1 MGIRHEDTLAVTESG
16 CENLAPKWSGSPKEP
31 PEGSLNDRGDRMKVV
46 ALREAKQRL
55 SGCVVRA
62 QRERVLITKQGR
74 PAALMIG
81 VEGHDLEEV
90 LLMQNP
96 RFWKMIEARRTEPT
110 LGLDEA
116 RRQLGLSPA
125 RRRRR

>member
-1 MGIRHEDTLAVTESG
+1 
-16 CENLAPKWSGSPKEP
+16 
-31 PEGSLNDRGDRMKVV
+31 MKVV
-46 ALREAKQRL
+46 ALREAKQQL

-81 VEGHDLEEV
+81 VEGHDLEDV

-96 RFWKMIEARRTEPT
+96 RFWKMLEARQAEPT
-110 LGLDEA
+110 LSLAEA
-116 RRQLGLSPA
+116 RQRLGVPPRRP
-125 RRRRR
+125 RRRRSRRPL

>member
-1 MGIRHEDTLAVTESG
+1 
-16 CENLAPKWSGSPKEP
+16 
-31 PEGSLNDRGDRMKVV
+31 MKVV
-46 ALREAKQRL
+46 ALREAKQQL

-81 VEGHDLEEV
+81 VEGQDLEDV

-96 RFWKMIEARRTEPT
+96 RFWKVIEARRTEPT
-110 LGLDEA
+110 LGLDAA
-116 RRQLGLSPA
+116 RRQLGVRPP
-125 RRRRR
+125 RRRPR

>member
-1 MGIRHEDTLAVTESG
+1 
-16 CENLAPKWSGSPKEP
+16 
-31 PEGSLNDRGDRMKVV
+31 
-46 ALREAKQRL
+46 
-55 SGCVVRA
+55 
-62 QRERVLITKQGR
+62 
-74 PAALMIG
+74 MIG

-125 RRRRR
+125 RRRRRCTAGAQRAALPRPSRRSKLASSARN

>member
-1 MGIRHEDTLAVTESG
+1 
-16 CENLAPKWSGSPKEP
+16 
-31 PEGSLNDRGDRMKVV
+31 MKVV

-81 VEGHDLEEV
+81 VEGHDLEDV

-96 RFWKMIEARRTEPT
+96 RFWKLIEERRAEATLTVNEARQR
-110 LGLDEA
+110 LGL
-116 RRQLGLSPA
+116 PKP
-125 RRRRR
+125 RRRRPRPAR

>member
-1 MGIRHEDTLAVTESG
+1 
-16 CENLAPKWSGSPKEP
+16 
-31 PEGSLNDRGDRMKVV
+31 MKVV
-46 ALREAKQRL
+46 ALREAKQGL

-81 VEGHDLEEV
+81 VEGHDLEDV

-96 RFWKMIEARRTEPT
+96 RFWRMIETRRAQPT
-110 LGLDEA
+110 LSLEEV
-116 RRQLGLSPA
+116 RQQLGAP
-125 RRRRR
+125 RRRRRR

>member
-1 MGIRHEDTLAVTESG
+1 
-16 CENLAPKWSGSPKEP
+16 
-31 PEGSLNDRGDRMKVV
+31 MKVV

-81 VEGHDLEEV
+81 VEGHDLEDV

-96 RFWKMIEARRTEPT
+96 RFWKLIEARRSEPT
-110 LGLDEA
+110 VPIHEV
-116 RRQLGLSPA
+116 RRRLGLSRP

>member
-1 MGIRHEDTLAVTESG
+1 MRVI
-16 CENLAPKWSGSPKEP
+16 
-31 PEGSLNDRGDRMKVV
+31 
-46 ALREAKQRL
+46 ALREAKQQL

-62 QRERVLITKQGR
+62 QRERVLITKHGR

-81 VEGHDLEEV
+81 VEGHDLEDV

-96 RFWKMIEARRTEPT
+96 RFWKMIEGRRREPT
-110 LGLDEA
+110 LGLDEV
-116 RRQLGLSPA
+116 RRQLGVSPP

>member
-1 MGIRHEDTLAVTESG
+1 
-16 CENLAPKWSGSPKEP
+16 
-31 PEGSLNDRGDRMKVV
+31 MKVV
-46 ALREAKQRL
+46 ALREAKQQL

-81 VEGHDLEEV
+81 VEGHDLEDV

-96 RFWKMIEARRTEPT
+96 RFWKMIEARRAEPT
-110 LGLDEA
+110 LGLDEV
-116 RRQLGLSPA
+116 RRQLGMPPP

>member
-1 MGIRHEDTLAVTESG
+1 
-16 CENLAPKWSGSPKEP
+16 
-31 PEGSLNDRGDRMKVV
+31 MKVV

-81 VEGHDLEEV
+81 VEGHDLEDV
-90 LLMQNP
+90 VLMQNP
-96 RFWKMIEARRTEPT
+96 RFWTMLDARRAEPSLSLAEARQR
-110 LGLDEA
+110 LGLP
-116 RRQLGLSPA
+116 Q
-125 RRRRR
+125 RRRRRR

>member
-1 MGIRHEDTLAVTESG
+1 
-16 CENLAPKWSGSPKEP
+16 
-31 PEGSLNDRGDRMKVV
+31 MKVM
-46 ALREAKQRL
+46 ALREAKQQL

-81 VEGHDLEEV
+81 VEGRDLEDV

-96 RFWKMIEARRTEPT
+96 RFWRMIEARRAEPT
-110 LGLDEA
+110 LSLEEV
-116 RRQLGLSPA
+116 RKHLLMPV
-125 RRRRR
+125 RRRRQR

>member
-1 MGIRHEDTLAVTESG
+1 
-16 CENLAPKWSGSPKEP
+16 
-31 PEGSLNDRGDRMKVV
+31 MKVV
-46 ALREAKQRL
+46 ALREAKQQL
-55 SGCVVRA
+55 SGYVVRA

-81 VEGHDLEEV
+81 VEGHDLEDV

-96 RFWKMIEARRTEPT
+96 RFWRMIEARRTEPT
-110 LGLDEA
+110 LGVDEV
-116 RRQLGLSPA
+116 RRQLGVSLP

>member
-1 MGIRHEDTLAVTESG
+1 
-16 CENLAPKWSGSPKEP
+16 
-31 PEGSLNDRGDRMKVV
+31 MKVM
-46 ALREAKQRL
+46 ALREAKQKL

-81 VEGHDLEEV
+81 VEGHDLEDV

-96 RFWKMIEARRTEPT
+96 QVLEDDRGTST
-110 LGLDEA
+110 VSLDEA
-116 RRQLGLSPA
+116 AQCDQELVRWLSEHK
-125 RRRRR
+125 

>member
-1 MGIRHEDTLAVTESG
+1 
-16 CENLAPKWSGSPKEP
+16 
-31 PEGSLNDRGDRMKVV
+31 MKVV
-46 ALREAKQRL
+46 ALREAKQQL

-81 VEGHDLEEV
+81 VEGHDLEDV

-96 RFWKMIEARRTEPT
+96 RFWKMIEARRAEPT
-110 LGLDEA
+110 LSIEDVRRALRVPA
-116 RRQLGLSPA
+116 RA
-125 RRRRR
+125 RRRTQR

>member
-1 MGIRHEDTLAVTESG
+1 
-16 CENLAPKWSGSPKEP
+16 
-31 PEGSLNDRGDRMKVV
+31 MKVV
-46 ALREAKQRL
+46 ALREAKQQL

-81 VEGHDLEEV
+81 VQGHDLEDV

-96 RFWKMIEARRTEPT
+96 RFWKMLEARRAQPSLSLE
-110 LGLDEA
+110 EV
-116 RRQLGLSPA
+116 RQQLGAP
-125 RRRRR
+125 RRRRRRR

>member
-1 MGIRHEDTLAVTESG
+1 
-16 CENLAPKWSGSPKEP
+16 
-31 PEGSLNDRGDRMKVV
+31 MKVV
-46 ALREAKQRL
+46 ALRDAKQQL

-81 VEGHDLEEV
+81 VEGHDLEDV

-96 RFWKMIEARRTEPT
+96 RFWKMIEARRAQPT
-110 LGLDEA
+110 LSLKEV
-116 RRQLGLSPA
+116 RQQLGVPQ
-125 RRRRR
+125 RRRRRR

>member
-1 MGIRHEDTLAVTESG
+1 
-16 CENLAPKWSGSPKEP
+16 
-31 PEGSLNDRGDRMKVV
+31 MKVV
-46 ALREAKQRL
+46 APREAKQGL

-81 VEGHDLEEV
+81 VEGHDIENV

-96 RFWKMIEARRTEPT
+96 RFWKMIEARRTERT
-110 LGLDEA
+110 LGIDEV
-116 RRQLGLSPA
+116 RRQLGLSTP
-125 RRRRR
+125 RRRR

>member
-1 MGIRHEDTLAVTESG
+1 
-16 CENLAPKWSGSPKEP
+16 
-31 PEGSLNDRGDRMKVV
+31 MKVV
-46 ALREAKQRL
+46 ALREAKQQL

-81 VEGHDLEEV
+81 VEGHDLEDV

-96 RFWKMIEARRTEPT
+96 RFWKMIEARRTEST
-110 LGLDEA
+110 LGLAAA
-116 RRQLGLSPA
+116 RKQLGMRAP
-125 RRRRR
+125 RRRPR

>member
-1 MGIRHEDTLAVTESG
+1 
-16 CENLAPKWSGSPKEP
+16 
-31 PEGSLNDRGDRMKVV
+31 MKVV
-46 ALREAKQRL
+46 ALRDAKQQL
-55 SGCVVRA
+55 SGCVVHA

-81 VEGHDLEEV
+81 VEGHDLEDV

-110 LGLDEA
+110 LAIDEV
-116 RRQLGLSPA
+116 RRLLGLSLT

>member
-1 MGIRHEDTLAVTESG
+1 
-16 CENLAPKWSGSPKEP
+16 
-31 PEGSLNDRGDRMKVV
+31 MKVV
-46 ALREAKQRL
+46 ALREAKQQL

-81 VEGHDLEEV
+81 VEGHDLEDV

-96 RFWKMIEARRTEPT
+96 RFWRMLETRRAESS
-110 LGLDEA
+110 LSLDEA
-116 RRQLGLSPA
+116 RQQLGVPPRRH
-125 RRRRR
+125 RRR

>member
-1 MGIRHEDTLAVTESG
+1 
-16 CENLAPKWSGSPKEP
+16 
-31 PEGSLNDRGDRMKVV
+31 MKVV
-46 ALREAKQRL
+46 ALREAKQQL

-74 PAALMIG
+74 PAALIIG
-81 VEGHDLEEV
+81 VEGHDLEDV

-96 RFWKMIEARRTEPT
+96 RFWKMIEARRAQPS
-110 LGLDEA
+110 LSLDEV
-116 RRQLGLSPA
+116 RRQLGLSPM

>member
-1 MGIRHEDTLAVTESG
+1 
-16 CENLAPKWSGSPKEP
+16 
-31 PEGSLNDRGDRMKVV
+31 MKVV

-62 QRERVLITKQGR
+62 QHERVLITKQGR

-81 VEGHDLEEV
+81 VEGHDIEDV

-96 RFWKMIEARRTEPT
+96 RFWRMIEARRSEPSLSLEEVRT
-110 LGLDEA
+110 RLGV
-116 RRQLGLSPA
+116 P
-125 RRRRR
+125 RRRRRRR

>member
-1 MGIRHEDTLAVTESG
+1 
-16 CENLAPKWSGSPKEP
+16 
-31 PEGSLNDRGDRMKVV
+31 
-46 ALREAKQRL
+46 
-55 SGCVVRA
+55 
-62 QRERVLITKQGR
+62 VLITKQGR

-96 RFWKMIEARRTEPT
+96 RFWKMIEARRNEPT
-110 LGLDEA
+110 LGSDEV
-116 RRQLGLSPA
+116 RRRLGLSPK

>member
-1 MGIRHEDTLAVTESG
+1 
-16 CENLAPKWSGSPKEP
+16 
-31 PEGSLNDRGDRMKVV
+31 MKVV
-46 ALREAKQRL
+46 ALREAKQGL

-81 VEGHDLEEV
+81 VEGHDLEDV

-110 LGLDEA
+110 LGIDEV
-116 RRQLGLSPA
+116 RRRLGLSPPS
-125 RRRRR
+125 RRRR